1 MFAVNAWNTTLAVW
15 EAIAALWIITA
26 VIERVVP
33 EPSQP
38 HSLFGYLHIVFMI
51 PAFALLMWPR
61 NAIGPFGRIL
71 FHSNPL
77 GLALVF
83 AGAAIAGLA
92 RLELGANWSSHP
104 RIRAAHTLSTSGPYR
119 VVRHPIYSG
128 LLLSFL
134 GSAIVLGQLRGY
146 LGFAIAFL
154 TWLLKSRVE
163 DRMLAERFGP
173 EFIAYRRHTKGL
185 IPGIL

>member
-1 MFAVNAWNTTLAVW
+1 MFTVNAWNTTMAVW
-15 EAIAALWIITA
+15 EAIAVLWIITA
-26 VIERVVP
+26 VVERVTP
-33 EPSQP
+33 EPPQP
-38 HSLFGYLHIVFMI
+38 HSPSDYLHIVFTI

-61 NAIGPFGRIL
+61 TAIGPLGQVL

-92 RLELGANWSSHP
+92 RLELGANWSSRP

-134 GSAIVLGQLRGY
+134 GSAIVLGQVRGY

-154 TWLLKSRVE
+154 TWLFKSRVE
-163 DRMLAERFGP
+163 DRMLAERFGAD
-173 EFIAYRRHTKGL
+173 FIAYRRHTKGL